1 MWWWRGDCGDCG
13 GCGGGG
19 CGGVIVVVVVVVVVV
34 ERVGWKEVLRR
45 WMRGDVEKVGVLRM
59 ISKRSHCICI
69 IG

>member
-1 MWWWRGDCGDCG
+1 M
-13 GCGGGG
+13 
-19 CGGVIVVVVVVVVVV
+19 IVVVVVVVVVV